1 MLSLLICVVAFV
13 AALVVGRRSLTWG
26 LATVIGIGYFYGIT
40 RANILQ
46 PASHV
51 IFDVA
56 VIGLYLSQLR
66 PSGNGRPPLPFG
78 IKVFVILLMTWPT
91 ALLFFSDTDRL
102 VGIVGWRANAF
113 LLPFLFLGSWLSD
126 DDARD
131 LGSLVAALNVV
142 ALLMA
147 VVQFVVG
154 IEPFFPQSAVTEIIY
169 KSRDLV
175 DRTAYRIPSTFSSAH
190 AFGGTMVLSIPW
202 LVGLWTQPNRRPW
215 ETYLAV
221 AGLFAAFVGV
231 FMSAARTHMIALAVL
246 IVVITLSGKLW
257 ARNWGRWLAV
267 VAAVGWLVAGDA
279 RLQRFATL
287 RDTEFISERIVDSV
301 NSEFF
306 DLLGEYPLGNG
317 LGSGVGTSM
326 PYFLEDRAPAQ
337 KGLENEYARI
347 AVETGIPGLFMWL
360 LFVAWAVTQRG
371 RPRSDNWSLAS
382 RVTRAAAATSFVF
395 GLTGTGLLTS
405 IPQTALLMLSIGW
418 FTQSRSNADADAEA
432 AVDVELAEDPSAA

>member
-1 MLSLLICVVAFV
+1 MIAILICVLAFG
-13 AALVVGRRSLTWG
+13 AALFVGRRSFAWG
-26 LATVIGIGYFYGIT
+26 LGTVIGIGYVYGIT

-66 PSGNGRPPLPFG
+66 PSGHRRPPVPMG
-78 IKVFVILLMTWPT
+78 IKVWVILLMAWPT
-91 ALLFFSDTDRL
+91 VLLFTSDNDLL
-102 VGIVGWRANAF
+102 VGIVGWRANVF
-113 LLPFLFLGSWLSD
+113 LLPFILLGSWLSD
-126 DDARD
+126 DEARYM
-131 LGSLVAALNVV
+131 GSLVAALNVA

-169 KSRDLV
+169 KSKDLV

-202 LVGLWTQPNRRPW
+202 LVGLWTQRNRRRW
-215 ETYLAV
+215 ETYLAG

-231 FMSAARTHMIALAVL
+231 FMAAARTHMISLAVL
-246 IVVITLSGKLW
+246 VVVITLSGQLW
-257 ARNWGRWLAV
+257 ARNWARWLVV
-267 VAAVGWLVAGDA
+267 VAAVAWLVAGDA

-306 DLLGEYPLGNG
+306 DLLGEYPMGNG
-317 LGSGVGTSM
+317 LGTGVGTSM

-347 AVETGIPGLFMWL
+347 AVETGIPGLFIWG
-360 LFVAWAVTQRG
+360 LFVAWVLTRRG
-371 RPRSDNWSLAS
+371 RPRADSWSLAS
-382 RVTRAAAATSFVF
+382 RVTRAAAATSFLF

-405 IPQTALLMLSIGW
+405 VPQTALLMLSIGW
-418 FTQSRSNADADAEA
+418 FAVGGTGTHAETGAD
-432 AVDVELAEDPSAA
+432 DVELAEDPSAA